1 MHDNLKYQGLINH
14 FTITLCMSS
23 NTTTSTDIIEIRKV
37 QALTGE
43 RSFTLVFP
51 KHFAVELGIGRGD
64 FCKCQVDGNRLIVE
78 KMNP

>member
-1 MHDNLKYQGLINH
+1 MAKRKTHTSIIIQYLISN
-14 FTITLCMSS
+14 MSS
-23 NTTTSTDIIEIRKV
+23 NSDIIEIRKV
-37 QALTGE
+37 QALTWE

-51 KHFAVELGIGRGD
+51 KHFAVELGIRRGD